1 MSVLPAHEIALVLDG
16 QGYLGWTELAVETS
30 IDAMS
35 GQFDLTLA
43 TRERTGAAEWPI
55 VEGAACEI
63 MLAGRALITG
73 WIDAV
78 ERSIEAEFIGLH
90 VRGRDRTADL
100 VDCSAVH
107 QPGSWRGR
115 KLSQIAAE
123 LLAPFGI
130 GLTMRGDE
138 GAAFTRF
145 ALQQGE
151 TVFAAIERMARYRGL
166 ALWSPGDG
174 TLAIGNPDSG
184 VRTGM
189 VKLGHNVIRANAN
202 RDLTDRFST
211 YLLKGQA
218 SGSDQR
224 NGEAAAHVRG
234 EATDPG
240 VRRYRP
246 MLLVGEEQADPA
258 ALKRRAAWEAAVRAG
273 RGESLSATVPG
284 WLTDAGQPWLAGGR
298 ADCQLPTLKV
308 VGDLLVERVRF
319 IRDEERGSVTELSLV
334 PPQAWTQL
342 AEPEET
348 PS

>member
-30 IDAMS
+30 IDAAS
-35 GQFDLTLA
+35 GSFELTLS
-43 TRERTGAAEWPI
+43 TRERTAAAEWPI
-55 VEGAACEI
+55 VEGAACEVL
-63 MLAGRALITG
+63 LAGRPLITG
-73 WIDAV
+73 WIDVV
-78 ERSIEAEFIGLH
+78 ERTIDAEFIGLR

-100 VDCSAVH
+100 VDCAAIH
-107 QPGSWRGR
+107 RPGSWRGR
-115 KLSQIAAE
+115 KLSQIAGE

-138 GAAFTRF
+138 GAPFTRF

-174 TLAIGNPDSG
+174 TLSIGNPDSG
-184 VRTGM
+184 QRTGM
-189 VKLGHNVIRANAN
+189 IRLGHNVIAATAS
-202 RDLTDRFST
+202 RDLTERFST

-218 SGSDQR
+218 SGSDLR
-224 NGEAAAHVRG
+224 NGEAAAHVQS
-234 EATDPG
+234 EAADPG

-246 MLLVGEEQADPA
+246 MLVVGEEQADPT

-284 WLTDAGQPWLAGGR
+284 WLTDAGEPWQAGSR
-298 ADCQLPTLKV
+298 ADCQLPALKV
-308 VGDLLVERVRF
+308 AGDLLVERVRF
-319 IRDEERGSVTELSLV
+319 TRDGQRGSLTELSLV
-334 PPQAWTQL
+334 PPEAWTQL
-342 AEPEET
+342 AEPEEAL
-348 PS
+348 P